1 VFMIPNVC
9 IARDVFSFRTL
20 SSLRWSTVN
29 ETGRTLSGAAR
40 MIIGGGQKRTIQV
53 PVVMA

>member
-1 VFMIPNVC
+1 MWW
-9 IARDVFSFRTL
+9 IAKPF
-20 SSLRWSTVN
+20 VN

-53 PVVMA
+53 PVVMAFVYLAVVLDGFSRRVIG